1 MSVVRFTIVL
11 AALLA
16 LAMTLGLVGCEPDR
30 TGTAKTNAAPKVTI
44 VNTPPDGAQFS
55 RNPELNWFATDI
67 DGFIS
72 FFRYSIVVDS
82 MLQINGSPVTPE
94 QFITQA
100 TDAQFGWDTLLV
112 DLDHPQ
118 SSATLRLFADTQDPV
133 NTFVSQYFFVQAED
147 DRGAMSEVVFRNYSR
162 NNHYPNTHHRYAR
175 STPFINAVD
184 ANSAANGIQLSWYGA
199 DSLDW
204 GRTDPPLDYE
214 WRLFGPFDLDE
225 DIYLNSTL
233 EDCDRDPVSGQ
244 LINCREVYTLDL
256 DALPDTIHIDIGN
269 GNIVSKA
276 QPIARSQGPNFAN
289 DPTDVWVTDRE
300 ATIFNVFEGMNLVET
315 SEYKFVFWVRARDDG
330 FVPDPTPPFS
340 QFTVIE
346 ALYENDIAVFD
357 ETEYAFR
364 SSYWGPFYMD
374 TVKSVFEKLI
384 HDAGYDQ
391 FDISDDYFWKSAIRD
406 HTLIGTPESGPIK
419 VPSLLNVLSYKALV
433 FFTDAQVSGYDTS
446 PTGLMREK
454 VYFGMDMG
462 VTVLMMCRNITGI
475 QQNMGEGDEPD
486 GIPIEMS
493 GNFQKYFGIRS
504 VTVEKWNY
512 WVLKIPEYI
521 HTPIYKEEF
530 IAAYP
535 VNTSEFPLIELDY
548 GDSTSL
554 LDRRYGQWDE
564 NLLFTPTP
572 HSMQGLPEVGVC
584 NKMPGAA
591 PLFLY
596 FSKHGQVSPFHG
608 KVCAVRNITQDTR
621 TSVFL
626 FTPIAMDPV
635 PMTQTMEITLDWLM
649 EKFST
654 VAPAAKP
661 GINYTGSI
669 DMTERQQKVH
679 DYLEY
684 IEHNMTE
691 EEKAAMGIKPLK
703 PFVIH

>member
-1 MSVVRFTIVL
+1 MLVVRFTIVL

-175 STPFINAVD
+175 AMPFINAID
-184 ANSAANGIQLSWYGA
+184 ANSAANGIQLTWYGA

-204 GRTDPPLDYE
+204 GRTEPPLDYE

-225 DIYLNSTL
+225 DVYLNSTL
-233 EDCDRDPVSGQ
+233 EDCDRDPTSGEW
-244 LINCREVYTLDL
+244 INCREVHTLDL
-256 DALPDTIHIDIGN
+256 DALPDTIHIDLGN
-269 GNIVSKA
+269 GNIISKA

-300 ATIFNVFEGMNLVET
+300 ATIFNVFEGLNLVET

-330 FVPDPTPPFS
+330 FVPDPTPAFS
-340 QFTVIE
+340 QFTVVE
-346 ALYENDIAVFD
+346 ALFERDVAVID
-357 ETEYAFR
+357 ETYYSAYIGTWMPR
-364 SSYWGPFYMD
+364 SLD
-374 TVKSVFEKLI
+374 TTKSIFNNMI
-384 HDAGYDQ
+384 HEVGYNK
-391 FDISDDYFWKSAIRD
+391 FDTLVDYFWFTAKKSRFGVD
-406 HTLIGTPESGPIK
+406 PV
-419 VPSLLNVLSYKALV
+419 VPNEPDLLDVLSYKTIV
-433 FFTDAQVSGYDTS
+433 FYTDAQTSGYNSTPS
-446 PTGLMREK
+446 GLLRSK
-454 VYFGMDMG
+454 IYFAMDMG
-462 VTVLMMCRNITGI
+462 VTVLMMARNITGI
-475 QQNMGEGDEPD
+475 GKNLGEGNKPD

-493 GNFQKYFGIRS
+493 GTFQNYFGIKS
-504 VTVEKWNY
+504 VTVEGWNY
-512 WVLKIPEYI
+512 WVLARPTNLYF
-521 HTPIYKEEF
+521 PQYMEEF

-535 VNTSEFPLIELDY
+535 VNAGEFPLIELDY
-548 GDSTSL
+548 GNSTSL
-554 LDRRYGQWDE
+554 METRYGPWQ
-564 NLLFTPTP
+564 LAPGMPT
-572 HSMQGLPEVGVC
+572 HTMQGLPEVGVC

-591 PLFLY
+591 PLFLFY
-596 FSKHGQVSPFHG
+596 SKHGQVSPFHG
-608 KVCAVRNITQDTR
+608 KVCAVRNITEDTR

-626 FTPIAMDPV
+626 FTPLAMDPD
-635 PMTQTMEITLDWLM
+635 PMTETMEITLDWLM

-669 DMTERQQKVH
+669 DLTHRQQKVQ
-679 DYLEY
+679 DYLDY
-684 IEHNMTE
+684 IEFNTTD
-691 EEKAAMGIKPLK
+691 EEKAAFGIKPLK
-703 PFVIH
+703 PFVVH